1 MKRIMAVLAT
11 MCGNGRP
18 VLCVG
23 AGAAALMESVQRY
36 AAKTASLRA
45 KLFSR
50 DEGADSEAF
59 ESSTRASI
67 LAARMVDEKRR
78 SALKGSGVD
87 SHGVVVVDDDDADA
101 GNMSDNRS
109 LPSLKYP
116 LLVAET
122 CGSESVS
129 HALRLLAQRI
139 A

>member
-1 MKRIMAVLAT
+1 M
-11 MCGNGRP
+11 
-18 VLCVG
+18 G

-59 ESSTRASI
+59 ESSTRASS

-101 GNMSDNRS
+101 GNMSDSRS

>member
-1 MKRIMAVLAT
+1 M
-11 MCGNGRP
+11 
-18 VLCVG
+18 G

-59 ESSTRASI
+59 ESSTRASS

-87 SHGVVVVDDDDADA
+87 SHGVVVVDDDDPFGGGGGFFVNCCCFAA
-101 GNMSDNRS
+101 AAS
-109 LPSLKYP
+109 P
-116 LLVAET
+116 VA
-122 CGSESVS
+122 
-129 HALRLLAQRI
+129 AA